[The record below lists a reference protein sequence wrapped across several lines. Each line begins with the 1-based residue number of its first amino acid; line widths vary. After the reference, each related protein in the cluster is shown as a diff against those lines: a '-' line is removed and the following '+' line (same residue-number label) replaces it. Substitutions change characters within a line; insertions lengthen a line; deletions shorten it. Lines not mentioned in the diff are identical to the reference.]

1 MVQHGAGAQ
10 HDVPAV
16 SVLIH
21 GAQHEHHREKGHGQA
36 AGGDILEGVQ
46 PARQFPA
53 GKDAHQL
60 AHRHHGADAGRKDVG
75 ILGVKNEHLL
85 FAPIPAHGQGNGLR
99 PDDEQVQCDGEQ
111 AAHCISKFF
120 HGKPFRLVIFP
131 RKFEKGQVS
140 LPFFKKRFIL
150 RC

>member
-16 SVLIH
+16 AVLIH
-21 GAQHEHHREKGHGQA
+21 GTQHEHHREKGHGQA
-36 AGGDILEGVQ
+36 AGGNVLEGVQ

-75 ILGVKNEHLL
+75 ILGVKMN
-85 FAPIPAHGQGNGLR
+85 I
-99 PDDEQVQCDGEQ
+99 C
-111 AAHCISKFF
+111 
-120 HGKPFRLVIFP
+120 
-131 RKFEKGQVS
+131 S
-140 LPFFKKRFIL
+140 LPQSQLMGRAMGSAQTMNRFSAMESRRRTVSANFSWKAFPSCNISSKI
-150 RC
+150 